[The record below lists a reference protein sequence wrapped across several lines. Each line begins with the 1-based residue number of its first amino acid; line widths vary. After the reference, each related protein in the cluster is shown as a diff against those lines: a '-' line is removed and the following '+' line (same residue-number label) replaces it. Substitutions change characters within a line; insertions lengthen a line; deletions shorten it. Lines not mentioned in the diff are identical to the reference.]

1 MPAASRRAGPSIK
14 RMDPNTY
21 AKEVY
26 GLKVGDP
33 VSPAMAAQIKKEL
46 EYYRKKKTEALV
58 KRQFEPETRSAPERP
73 VDVGYITNAPRVT
86 METNAAGNVI
96 TNTNSGPIV
105 HQVEKFA
112 DGTFKIIPP
121 SVQNFRGGSAEVV
134 APGAT
139 RYLTNEQ
146 TGATEQNYSS
156 EYSDGSGG
164 AATIG
169 PYSAGAGATS
179 QAVPPAATT
188 VNTTTAPTVAP
199 PAQQAA
205 PQSGGFV
212 VGKAYRD
219 AGGNSRVYTG
229 ANPQNPRDPRNWQ

>member
-1 MPAASRRAGPSIK
+1 
-14 RMDPNTY
+14 MDPNTY
-21 AKEVY
+21 AKEVF

-33 VSPAMAAQIKKEL
+33 VSPAMAAQIKTEL
-46 EYYRKKKTEALV
+46 EYYRKKKAEALV
-58 KRQFEPETRSAPERP
+58 KRQFEPAAQSTPDRP

-105 HQVEKFA
+105 HQVERFA

-134 APGAT
+134 APGTT

-146 TGATEQNYSS
+146 TRATEQNYSS
-156 EYSDGSGG
+156 EYSEGGAG

-169 PYSAGAGATS
+169 AYSAGAGAPA
-179 QAVPPAATT
+179 QVVPPAATT
-188 VNTTTAPTVAP
+188 VNTTTAPSVAP
-199 PAQQAA
+199 PPSQSSMPQANQPVRVISPDGKSGIIPATQLDQALRQGFRLA
-205 PQSGGFV
+205 P
-212 VGKAYRD
+212 
-219 AGGNSRVYTG
+219 
-229 ANPQNPRDPRNWQ
+229 

>member
-1 MPAASRRAGPSIK
+1 
-14 RMDPNTY
+14 MDPNTY

-26 GLKVGDP
+26 GLKPGDP
-33 VSPAMAAQIKKEL
+33 VSPAMAAQINKEL
-46 EYYRKKKTEALV
+46 EYYRKKKVEALV
-58 KRQFEPETRSAPERP
+58 KRQFESGTQSAPERP

-112 DGTFKIIPP
+112 DGTFRIIPP

-139 RYLTNEQ
+139 RYFTNEQ

-156 EYSDGSGG
+156 EYSEGGGG

-169 PYSAGAGATS
+169 AYNAG
-179 QAVPPAATT
+179 AVPPAATT

-199 PAQQAA
+199 PPQQAA
-205 PQSGGFV
+205 PQMPQANQMVRVISPDGKRGSIPASQVDQALQQGFRLV
-212 VGKAYRD
+212 
-219 AGGNSRVYTG
+219 
-229 ANPQNPRDPRNWQ
+229 P

>member
-1 MPAASRRAGPSIK
+1 MTNQITPFGIWLRTQLESSGQIQPGQSYIDLDPKEHAAYIK
-14 RMDPNTY
+14 IWEDNMKPQ
-21 AKEVY
+21 KE
-26 GLKVGDP
+26 
-33 VSPAMAAQIKKEL
+33 
-46 EYYRKKKTEALV
+46 
-58 KRQFEPETRSAPERP
+58 SAPERP

-139 RYLTNEQ
+139 RYFTNEQ

-156 EYSDGSGG
+156 EYSEGGGG

-169 PYSAGAGATS
+169 AYNAGAGAPA
-179 QAVPPAATT
+179 QVVPPAATT
-188 VNTTTAPTVAP
+188 INTTTAPNVAP
-199 PAQQAA
+199 PPQQAA
-205 PQSGGFV
+205 PQSSGFV

-219 AGGNSRVYTG
+219 ANGNSRVYTG